1 MPGPRSILIIKPSS
15 LGDVVHTLPA
25 VACVRRRWPEA
36 KIRWLVNP
44 EWAPVL
50 ERNPDVDEV
59 IEFPRAKFRGLAGWM
74 RLPRWIRGL
83 RERVQPDLALDFQGL
98 LRSALVARFSCAAGG
113 KCWGS
118 SDSRECARLLHH
130 KIVQVPPRSE
140 PVHAVRRYL
149 ALVAALGCDITTP
162 PEWRLP
168 AGTRPA
174 DCPEDF
180 ILLHPFSRGEGKSL
194 TADETAG
201 ICRELPSAKIVIA
214 GRADI
219 ALSPQPNVV
228 DLLNKTTLPELCW
241 MLRRAKFVISVDS
254 GPMHIAAALSAN
266 LLSIHT
272 WSDPRKVGPFAP
284 GAWIW
289 KDGKIGRMS
298 NFPNGS
304 PVPRQAIG
312 RWLAEKIAERAE

>member
-1 MPGPRSILIIKPSS
+1 MTPPRSILIIKPSS

-25 VACVRRRWPEA
+25 VARVRRHWPEA

-44 EWAPVL
+44 EWAPIL
-50 ERNPDVDEV
+50 DGNPDIDEV
-59 IEFPRAKFRGLAGWM
+59 IEFPRAKFRGIAGWM

-83 RERVQPDLALDFQGL
+83 RERTQPDLALDFQGL
-98 LRSALVARFSCAAGG
+98 LRSALIARGVGG
-113 KCWGS
+113 ESWGT
-118 SDSRECARLLHH
+118 SDSRECARFFHR

-149 ALVAALGCDITTP
+149 ALVAALGCDITAP
-162 PEWRLP
+162 LEWRLP

-174 DCPEDF
+174 DCPDDF
-180 ILLHPFSRGEGKSL
+180 ILLHPFSRGKDKSL
-194 TADETAG
+194 TTNEAAE
-201 ICRELPSAKIVIA
+201 ICHELSPEKIVIA

-219 ALSPQPNVV
+219 ALSPQPGVV
-228 DLLNKTTLPELCW
+228 NLLNRTTLPELCW
-241 MLRRAKFVISVDS
+241 MVRRAKFVVSVDS
-254 GPMHIAAALSAN
+254 GPMHIAAALTGN

-284 GAWIW
+284 DAWIW

-298 NFPNGS
+298 DFPNGS
-304 PVPRQAIG
+304 PVPRSAIG
-312 RWLAEKIAERAE
+312 RWLAEKIAEPAG